1 MSNAVPSSSISSST
15 AKQEKAVTDGI
26 NALNEN
32 RPICNMCQNKMNVCK
47 GESVYFWGC
56 SIFPKCYG
64 RRWFTKEENIEEENT
79 TDINKLLI
87 DLENDIYYLQ
97 EFYPN
102 DRNAFLF
109 LDIYANEI
117 AELLGLMKMYDA
129 LILLSNY
136 DADNSSIYN
145 SFIK

>member
-1 MSNAVPSSSISSST
+1 MEN
-15 AKQEKAVTDGI
+15 KHLRNFRYHWYEI
-26 NALNEN
+26 NDALINNQQALEN
-32 RPICNMCQNKMNVCK
+32 GDI
-47 GESVYFWGC
+47 
-56 SIFPKCYG
+56 I
-64 RRWFTKEENIEEENT
+64 
-79 TDINKLLI
+79 DINKLLLE
-87 DLENDIYYLQ
+87 LENDIYYLQ

-109 LDIYANEI
+109 LDRYVNEI
-117 AELLGLMKMYDA
+117 AKILGEMAMYDA